1 MQYTFY
7 GSLIAADEYFEN
19 RLHSEVWVDSSIY
32 DRRRALIA
40 ASRIIDTMNY
50 KGDKAAVAVVLLAD
64 PEADTAAI
72 YTAEASQYHE
82 FPRGT
87 DTEVPSQIEQATYE
101 ISYALLDGRDPDLEL
116 ESLGISSQGIDSV
129 RTTYARGQVP
139 IEHLVNGVPS
149 HMAWRLVR
157 PFLRDEEQVKL
168 VRI

>member
-7 GSLIAADEYFEN
+7 GTLVAADEYFEN
-19 RLHSEVWVDSSIY
+19 RLYSDVWINSSIH

-50 KGDKAAVAVVLLAD
+50 KGDKAAVAALLLAD

-72 YTAEASQYHE
+72 YAAEASQYHE

-87 DTEVPSQIEQATYE
+87 DTVVPTQIEQAVYE

-129 RTTYARGQVP
+129 RTTYSRGQVP

-157 PFLRDEEQVKL
+157 PFLRDEEQIKL

>member
-7 GSLIAADEYFEN
+7 GTLAAADEYFEN
-19 RLHSEVWVDSSIY
+19 RLYSDVWINSSIH

-40 ASRIIDTMNY
+40 SSRIIDTMNY
-50 KGDKAAVAVVLLAD
+50 KGDKAAVAALLLAD
-64 PEADTAAI
+64 PEADTTAI
-72 YTAEASQYHE
+72 YAAEASQYHE

-87 DTEVPSQIEQATYE
+87 DTEVPTQIEQAVYE
-101 ISYALLDGRDPDLEL
+101 ISYALLDGRDPDIEL

-129 RTTYARGQVP
+129 RTTYSRGQVP

-149 HMAWRLVR
+149 HMAWRLIR
-157 PFLRDEEQVKL
+157 PFLRDEEQIKL